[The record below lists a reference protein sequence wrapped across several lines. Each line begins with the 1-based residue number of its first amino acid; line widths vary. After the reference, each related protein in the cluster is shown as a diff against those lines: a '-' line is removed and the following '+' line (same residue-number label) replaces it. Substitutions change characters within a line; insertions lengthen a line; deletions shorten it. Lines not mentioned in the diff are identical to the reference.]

1 MNTLNVSNTLQQI
14 MYNRWVLLL
23 IQKPNLKER
32 EKTVQNENR
41 IIIKKTPE
49 SAAESL
55 KLLYYF

>member
-32 EKTVQNENR
+32 VKTIQNENR
-41 IIIKKTPE
+41 MIIKKTPGSASE
-49 SAAESL
+49 SS
-55 KLLYYF
+55 KLVYYF